1 MSVTSEADVL
11 VIGGGIIGLCSA
23 YFLLKER
30 TRVFVVE
37 QNEIWS
43 DSSGANAGTVAVQN
57 KISGLQ
63 PLALMS
69 VDLWRQ
75 MQSDEHLDLGFRQ
88 IGGLRVAIGGDQV
101 RELQQGWS
109 AQAEQELS
117 LRWLEQDELK
127 KFASWLGP
135 DVNAAVYCP
144 ADSQSIPLKAG
155 PALRKA
161 VEQQGGFVQS
171 GTTVIDI
178 EPSGDSVL
186 VTTDQPGRIRCCH
199 LVVAAGPWAKG
210 LVRSLGID
218 LPVSVDVNMLS
229 ITEPVGLL
237 MDRVVTHVSGIL
249 SLKQYPNG
257 TCMIGGGWQGQGG
270 FDSNTKELDYQ
281 NLIHNIRLAA
291 SVVPGLRDVNLVRS
305 WAGFEPVMPDA
316 LPCLGCLPGHPNIWI
331 ATGARG
337 GYSLGP
343 AQGKLISEMVLGK
356 ALSLEGTG
364 AFDPGR
370 TF

>member
-1 MSVTSEADVL
+1 MTVTTEADVL
-11 VIGGGIIGLCSA
+11 VIGGGIVGLCSA

-30 TRVFVVE
+30 ARVVVLE

-43 DSSGANAGTVAVQN
+43 DSSGANAGTVAIQN
-57 KISGLQ
+57 KISGLR

-75 MQSDEHLDLGFRQ
+75 MQNDEQLDLGFRQ

-101 RELQQGWS
+101 RELEKDCS
-109 AQAEQELS
+109 VQAEQELS
-117 LRWLEQDELK
+117 LHWLEQGELR
-127 KFASWLGP
+127 KFAPWIGQ

-155 PALRKA
+155 PELRKA
-161 VEQQGGFVQS
+161 VEQQGGCVRP

-178 EPSGDSVL
+178 EPSGDSVV
-186 VTTDQPGRIRCCH
+186 VTTDLSGRFRCRH
-199 LVVAAGPWAKG
+199 LVVAAGPWTKG
-210 LVRSLGID
+210 LVRDLGVD

-237 MDRVVTHVSGIL
+237 INRVITHVSGIL

-270 FDSNTKELDYQ
+270 FNTDTKELDYQ

-291 SVVPGLRDVNLVRS
+291 SVVPGLRNVNLVRS

-316 LPCLGCLPGHPNIWI
+316 LPCLGCLPGESNIWI

-343 AQGKLISEMVLGK
+343 AQGKLISKMILDK
-356 ALSLEGTG
+356 PPSLEGTE